1 MRVGRLGM
9 TGMRVLLVLAGM
21 ALPAHAASRPPLEV
35 GEAMVVTE
43 CPEASRVGAEVLRR
57 GGNAVDAAVAI
68 HFALAVAYPQ
78 AGNLGGGGFMLV
90 RMADGTC
97 EAIDFRETAPS
108 VASHDLFLAPD
119 GRPDTRLSTASLLA
133 SGTPG
138 SVAGVG
144 LAQERFGTR
153 PWPELL
159 QPAIDLAAKGFAL
172 DAYTAGH
179 FRRFPGRLGVHPEA
193 RRIYLRD
200 GAFWNEGDT
209 LKQPELA
216 ETLRRLARGGPRE
229 FYEGKTAELLVA
241 EMDRGGGII
250 SAEDLR
256 AYRPLVR
263 EPLAGSY
270 RGHTILTMPP
280 PSSGGI
286 ALLQMLAMLEP
297 YPVSQMG
304 AQSSQ
309 TTHLLA
315 EVMRRAFADRAEF
328 LGDPDLTPIPVAGLL
343 QPSYLDSLRRSIRP
357 DRATPSLEAGPG
369 LPAGARAFY
378 EATGGTPGP
387 DVILRAPTGSSGAR
401 ETTHFSIVDPFGNA
415 VSVTTTLNTSYGS
428 GMMVTGAGF
437 LLNNEMDDFATAPG
451 SPNYFGLIQGEAN
464 AVRGMARP
472 LSSMVPTIVLRG
484 DTLALVLGS
493 PDGPRIITSVLQVLV
508 NVIDHRMD
516 LQQAVDVP
524 RMHHQWLPDTLY
536 SEPFGLP
543 ADVAEALTHRGHGLG
558 TLDAIGSVQAIQ
570 IVPRAG
576 GARRLLGA
584 SDPRRNG
591 CAIGVDGGRLVGRCA
606 PAAVWELTR

>member
-1 MRVGRLGM
+1 MGW
-9 TGMRVLLVLAGM
+9 RVLLARVAIAAAALAT
-21 ALPAHAASRPPLEV
+21 PAHAASRPALAAS
-35 GEAMVVTE
+35 EAMVVTE
-43 CPEASRVGAEVLRR
+43 CPEASRIGAEVLRA
-57 GGNAVDAAVAI
+57 GGNAVDAAVAV

-78 AGNLGGGGFMLV
+78 AGNLGGGGFMLI

-108 VASHDLFLAPD
+108 AATHDLFLAPD
-119 GRPDTRLSTASLLA
+119 GRPDAHLSTASLLA

-138 SVAGVG
+138 SVAGMG

-159 QPAIDLAAKGFAL
+159 QPAIDMAAKGFAL

-179 FRRFPGRLGVHPEA
+179 LRRFQGRLGVHPEA
-193 RRIYLRD
+193 RRILLKE
-200 GAFWNEGDT
+200 GAFWSEGDT

-229 FYEGKTAELLVA
+229 FYEGRTASLLVA
-241 EMDRGGGII
+241 EMDRGGGIV

-263 EPLAGSY
+263 EPLAGTY
-270 RGHTILTMPP
+270 RGLTVLTMPP
-280 PSSGGI
+280 PSSGGV
-286 ALLQMLAMLEP
+286 ALLQMLAMLEA
-297 YPVSQMG
+297 YPLSEMG

-328 LGDPDLTPIPVAGLL
+328 LGDPDLTPLPIAGLL
-343 QPSYLDSLRRSIRP
+343 QPSYLDSLRRSIQP
-357 DRATPSLEAGPG
+357 DRATPSLAAGPG
-369 LPAGARAFY
+369 VPAGARTFY

-387 DVILRAPTGSSGAR
+387 DVILRGPADDREPR
-401 ETTHFSIVDPFGNA
+401 ETTHYCIVDRLGNA
-415 VSVTTTLNTSYGS
+415 VSATTTLNTSYGS
-428 GMMVTGAGF
+428 GMVVTGAGF

-472 LSSMVPTIVLRG
+472 LSSMVPTLVLRG
-484 DTLALVLGS
+484 DTLAVALGS
-493 PDGPRIITSVLQVLV
+493 PDGPRIITSVLQVLL
-508 NVIDHRMD
+508 NVIDHGMD
-516 LQQAVDVP
+516 FQEAVDVP
-524 RMHHQWLPDTLY
+524 RVHHQWLPDTLY
-536 SEPFGLP
+536 GEPFGLP
-543 ADVAEALTHRGHGLG
+543 ADVAEALARRGHGLG
-558 TLDAIGSVQAIQ
+558 TLDAIGSVQAIRL
-570 IVPRAG
+570 VPLRG
-576 GARRLLGA
+576 GALLLLGA

-591 CAIGVDGGRLVGRCA
+591 CPIGVSGGRLVGRCA
-606 PAAVWELTR
+606 PAEVWELPR

>member
-1 MRVGRLGM
+1 
-9 TGMRVLLVLAGM
+9 
-21 ALPAHAASRPPLEV
+21 
-35 GEAMVVTE
+35 MVVTE

-57 GGNAVDAAVAI
+57 GGNAVDAAVAVQ
-68 HFALAVAYPQ
+68 FALAVAYPQ
-78 AGNLGGGGFMLV
+78 AGNLGGGGFMLI
-90 RMADGTC
+90 RMADGTR
-97 EAIDFRETAPS
+97 EAIDFREMAP
-108 VASHDLFLAPD
+108 AAATHDLFLAPD
-119 GRPDTRLSTASLLA
+119 GRPDAHLSTASLLA

-172 DAYTAGH
+172 DAYTAAH

-193 RRIYLRD
+193 RRILLKD

-229 FYEGKTAELLVA
+229 FYEGRTATLLVA
-241 EMDRGGGII
+241 EMDRGGGIVT
-250 SAEDLR
+250 AEDLR

-263 EPLAGSY
+263 EPLAGIY
-270 RGHTILTMPP
+270 RGFTILTMPP
-280 PSSGGI
+280 PSSGGVT
-286 ALLQMLAMLEP
+286 LLQMLAMLEA
-297 YPVSQMG
+297 YPVSGMG
-304 AQSSQ
+304 ALSSQ
-309 TTHLLA
+309 ATHLLA

-328 LGDPDLTPIPVAGLL
+328 LGDPELTPIPVAGLL
-343 QPSYLDSLRRSIRP
+343 QPSYLDSLRRSIQP
-357 DRATPSLEAGPG
+357 DRATPSLAAGPG
-369 LPAGARAFY
+369 MPAGARTFY

-387 DVILRAPTGSSGAR
+387 DVILRSPADTSGHR
-401 ETTHFSIVDPFGNA
+401 ETTHYCIVDRLGNA

-472 LSSMVPTIVLRG
+472 LSSMAPTIVLRG

-508 NVIDHRMD
+508 NIIDHRME
-516 LQQAVDVP
+516 LQEAVDVP
-524 RMHHQWLPDTLY
+524 RVHHQWLPDTLY
-536 SEPFGLP
+536 GEPLGMP
-543 ADVAEALTHRGHGLG
+543 ADVAEALTRRGHHLG

-570 IVPRAG
+570 VVPLP
-576 GARRLLGA
+576 GAARLLLGA

-591 CAIGVDGGRLVGRCA
+591 CPIGVSGGRLVGRCA
-606 PAAVWELTR
+606 PAAVWELPR